1 MESVEKTLVN
11 AFVRTKKT
19 FSCAES
25 CTGGLISKKITDI
38 SGASEMFL
46 GGVVSYANDVKARVL
61 GVSEEA
67 LKNVGAVSKEVAA
80 QMALG
85 VMKLMSSDYAV
96 SVTGIAGPG
105 GGTDKKLVGLV
116 YIAAASKEHS
126 LVYVTENHFSGS
138 REEVREKTAIRA
150 LNMAMEI
157 FESGKISGALEM

>member
-1 MESVEKTLVN
+1 MESAEKTLVE

-25 CTGGLISKKITDI
+25 CTGGLISKKITDV

-67 LKNVGAVSKEVAA
+67 LKTVGAVSKEVAA

-96 SVTGIAGPG
+96 SVTAAEP
-105 GGTDKKLVGLV
+105 TKSRWGL
-116 YIAAASKEHS
+116 
-126 LVYVTENHFSGS
+126 F
-138 REEVREKTAIRA
+138 
-150 LNMAMEI
+150 
-157 FESGKISGALEM
+157 ISPPRQKSIPLYM